1 MFPAN
6 PDGSALPYDY
16 DPCCPQCQQERRYRV
31 FRHRTTTSLNPLAK
45 GFIPQQGTART
56 PDHGESS
63 QNDAP
68 FINDIDHYPPL
79 PSLPVAETVV
89 KTRCNPSCQTT
100 HQTDGILI
108 KDASK
113 SNEDIKEA
121 NLQTLIK
128 STKPENKI
136 SNVAPTYSKKA
147 SANTTAPTTK
157 TASCSAAIPA
167 KPTPASTEKTTD
179 QSAHAPGNQ
188 MPDQAIAT
196 TSSGNEGSLPEKT
209 LAKKAPPQETPPK
222 AAETDTFP
230 KTARQTESTGEA
242 QKKTTKSPD
251 TERPHPETFPPEN
264 NTEQRVTL
272 ASIVAKAVATNALKN
287 TSQSTIPRRKEAKLA
302 TKIQESRFLR
312 RPEVAE
318 AFKNL
323 KLNPARAETQFYDL
337 LKAGD
342 CHQWQ
347 INNLKEGLARSLLR
361 QGRQCC
367 AEAERILREL
377 QYEFTDDTPTT
388 QIISVHLTLAH
399 VLINSGKLAQS
410 QTLLLQTMKLVDPGR
425 TNNERIALVTPC
437 GHQNLDQAMVLL
449 HLERCH
455 YQKAR
460 VLLLAMTADLRPP
473 EQLSLP
479 EEKLILQ
486 PCGDDQL
493 DVLMCRILEK
503 QQRFADAEK
512 MLLALMRK
520 FPAKK
525 QRRLPSYPVSPLPC
539 ADRMLNLNLLRLM
552 SEADRDHEARLFML
566 QIMALAEPSRHRLSE
581 DMALRTPSYDYKLN
595 LGLVR
600 QLHKECNRTVAIEL
614 LTAIM
619 QSTNQCNSDKNKSSS
634 DITPC
639 HNNALNHIMLR
650 LLNDEQRLTEAE
662 AFLLLEMNSHRPKN
676 QRYLP
681 RDEAIT
687 TPCGTTSQD
696 LSMVQQLISQKNL
709 PGAELLMSR
718 IVSQQ
723 RPEHQ
728 NVLSPSVALVTPT
741 GELRLDLQMAKILR
755 LRHKYAI
762 AESLLLALM
771 STYRAHCQPDLPR
784 KEAIVT
790 ACDNNEVN
798 IAMVLT
804 QEEQG
809 NFDTAISLMLSTMA
823 KHRPGRQWDKLTSP
837 EQAMQTPCLHHHNNI
852 AMLKLLNKAGK
863 KEAALQ
869 LLLQIMAQ
877 NRPDD
882 AAVLPPEESLST
894 PCGRCDV
901 DQAAVITLLEM
912 NKQEKSI
919 NLLLAMMKPHRP
931 RTQQNL
937 PRSVALVTPCAQKLL
952 NQMLFTV
959 LKRHTQ
965 THGAAEQLMLA
976 MMKSCLLPRI
986 TVCVDEIG
994 VAPSTSYIMNMSM
1007 ISLHATRGNISAAK
1021 KLLLATM
1028 NLYRKNGQRGLPE
1041 HLAQITP
1048 CHHHDLDL
1056 AMVRI
1061 LITEHCYQ
1069 EAKTLLLAMMGI
1081 ALNAP
1086 AAAHTPCG
1094 SPVLDMAM
1102 LRLLAIAGPEEQH
1115 TKLLRACLQ
1124 RYCEDSDFLAHQLI
1138 NLCRQCKWAEFDQ
1151 QVTRLRPTSQRDLVI
1166 SIRHFNEALHC
1177 YLSKDL
1183 TRGKLL
1189 CSKAYQI
1196 ADQSLQKKPQNS
1208 SLLSQKAHCA
1218 RILRQP
1224 PKNYLPWFEEAS
1236 ALNPDREQT
1245 ERDDHWRTYE
1255 NQVIKLLGIQ
1265 C

>member
-1 MFPAN
+1 MFPVIL
-6 PDGSALPYDY
+6 DGPALSYHY
-16 DPCCPQCQQERRYRV
+16 DPCCPQCQQKRQPQI

-45 GFIPQQGTART
+45 EFIPEQSTART
-56 PDHGESS
+56 PDHGGNS

-68 FINDIDHYPPL
+68 FINNIDHYPPL
-79 PSLPVAETVV
+79 PSQPVAETVL
-89 KTRCNPSCQTT
+89 KTRSNVSCQTT
-100 HQTDGILI
+100 HQTDGIVK
-108 KDASK
+108 KDASE
-113 SNEDIKEA
+113 SNKDINEA
-121 NLQTLIK
+121 KPPQTLIK
-128 STKPENKI
+128 STKAENKVRT
-136 SNVAPTYSKKA
+136 VAPTYSEKA
-147 SANTTAPTTK
+147 SAQTTAPTK
-157 TASCSAAIPA
+157 TALYSAATPT
-167 KPTPASTEKTTD
+167 KPTSTSTEKNTNPSTP
-179 QSAHAPGNQ
+179 APSNKI
-188 MPDQAIAT
+188 PDQAIAT
-196 TSSGNEGSLPEKT
+196 TSSSGNEDSLPEKP
-209 LAKKAPPQETPPK
+209 LAKKAPPQETPSR
-222 AAETDTFP
+222 AAGTASCPE
-230 KTARQTESTGEA
+230 TARQTESAGEA
-242 QKKTTKSPD
+242 KKETTKSPD
-251 TERPHPETFPPEN
+251 TERPQLKTSPSEK
-264 NTEQRVTL
+264 NTEQKATL
-272 ASIVAKAVATNALKN
+272 ASIVARAVATHALKN
-287 TSQSTIPRRKEAKLA
+287 TSQNSIPRRKEAKPA
-302 TKIQESRFLR
+302 AKIQESKFFR

-323 KLNPARAETQFYDL
+323 KLNPARAEKQFYDL
-337 LKAGD
+337 IKAGD

-388 QIISVHLTLAH
+388 QIISVQLTLTH
-399 VLINSGKLAQS
+399 VLINSGKLAQG
-410 QTLLLQTMKLVDPGR
+410 QTLLLQTMKLVDPER
-425 TNNERIALVTPC
+425 TNIERIALVTPC

-455 YQKAR
+455 YKKAR
-460 VLLLAMTADLRPP
+460 MLLLAITADLRPP
-473 EQLSLP
+473 EQRSLP

-493 DVLMCRILEK
+493 DVMMCRILEK

-520 FPAKK
+520 YPAKN

-539 ADRMLNLNLLRLM
+539 ADRMLNLNLHRLM
-552 SEADRDHEARLFML
+552 SEADKDYEARLFML
-566 QIMALAEPSRHRLSE
+566 QIMALAEPSRHQLSE
-581 DMALRTPSYDYKLN
+581 DLALRTPSYDYKLN

-600 QLHKECNRTVAIEL
+600 QLHKECNRTAAIEL

-619 QSTNQCNSDKNKSSS
+619 QSTNGGNSDKHES
-634 DITPC
+634 ITPC
-639 HNNALNHIMLR
+639 HNNTINLTMLK

-662 AFLLLEMNSHRPKN
+662 AFLLLEMNNHRPKN
-676 QRYLP
+676 QRHLP

-687 TPCGTTSQD
+687 TPCGTISQD

-709 PGAELLMSR
+709 PGAQLLMRR

-728 NVLSPSVALVTPT
+728 KALSPSAALVTPT
-741 GELRLDLQMAKILR
+741 GELKLDLQMAKILR
-755 LRHKYAI
+755 LRHKYAM

-771 STYRAHCQPDLPR
+771 YTYRTHQQPDLTR
-784 KEAIVT
+784 KEALIT

-798 IAMVLT
+798 MAMVLT
-804 QEEQG
+804 QEEQN

-823 KHRPGRQWDKLTSP
+823 KHRPSRQRKLTSP
-837 EQAMQTPCLHHHNNI
+837 EQAMQTPCLHHNNNM
-852 AMLKLLNKAGK
+852 AMLKLLSKAGK

-877 NRPDD
+877 NRPDNE
-882 AAVLPPEESLST
+882 AELPLDESLST

-931 RTQQNL
+931 STQQNL
-937 PRSVALVTPCAQKLL
+937 PRSLALVTPCTQKLL

-959 LKRHTQ
+959 LKRHKQ
-965 THGAAEQLMLA
+965 THSAAEQLMLA
-976 MMKSCLLPRI
+976 MMKSCLLPQI
-986 TVCVDEIG
+986 TMICVDDIG
-994 VAPSTSYIMNMSM
+994 VTPCTSYTMNMSM

-1086 AAAHTPCG
+1086 AAAHNPCG

-1115 TKLLRACLQ
+1115 SKLLSTCLQ
-1124 RYCEDSDFLAHQLI
+1124 RYCEDIDFLTHQLI
-1138 NLCRQCKWAEFDQ
+1138 DLCRQCKWAEFDQ
-1151 QVTRLRPTSQRDLVI
+1151 QVTKLHPTTQRDLVI

-1177 YLSKDL
+1177 YLNKDS

-1218 RILRQP
+1218 RILRHP
-1224 PKNYLPWFEEAS
+1224 PKNYLPLFEEAS

-1245 ERDDHWRTYE
+1245 ERDDHWRTHE

>member
-1 MFPAN
+1 MFPAIS
-6 PDGSALPYDY
+6 DGPELSHHH
-16 DPCCPQCQQERRYRV
+16 DPSYPQCQQGGHSRT
-31 FRHRTTTSLNPLAK
+31 FGHRTTTSLNPLAK
-45 GFIPQQGTART
+45 EFMPEQGTART
-56 PDHGESS
+56 PDHGENS

-89 KTRCNPSCQTT
+89 KTWCNVSCQTT
-100 HQTDGILI
+100 RQT
-108 KDASK
+108 DASK

-121 NLQTLIK
+121 NLQALK
-128 STKPENKI
+128 KATKPENKVRT
-136 SNVAPTYSKKA
+136 VAPTYSEKA
-147 SANTTAPTTK
+147 LAQTTAPTTR
-157 TASCSAAIPA
+157 TAPYSAAIPT
-167 KPTPASTEKTTD
+167 KPSPAGTEKTTK
-179 QSAHAPGNQ
+179 QGAPAPSNK

-209 LAKKAPPQETPPK
+209 LAKKAPPQETPPR

-230 KTARQTESTGEA
+230 KTAKQTRSTVEA
-242 QKKTTKSPD
+242 QKETTKSPD
-251 TERPHPETFPPEN
+251 TARPQQPETSLPEKN
-264 NTEQRVTL
+264 PEQKATL
-272 ASIVAKAVATNALKN
+272 ASIVARAVATHALKN
-287 TSQSTIPRRKEAKLA
+287 TSQSTIPRRKEAKPA
-302 TKIQESRFLR
+302 AKIQESRFFR
-312 RPEVAE
+312 RPEVDE

-323 KLNPARAETQFYDL
+323 KLNPARAETQFYHL

-342 CHQWQ
+342 LDQWQ
-347 INNLKEGLARSLLR
+347 INNLKEGLARSLQR
-361 QGRQCC
+361 QGRQYC

-399 VLINSGKLAQS
+399 VLINSGKLAHS
-410 QTLLLQTMKLVDPGR
+410 QTLLLQTMKLVDPER
-425 TNNERIALVTPC
+425 TNNEKIALVTPC
-437 GHQNLDQAMVLL
+437 GHQNLDQALVLL

-460 VLLLAMTADLRPP
+460 MLLLAMTADLRPP

-479 EEKLILQ
+479 EEKLILH

-520 FPAKK
+520 YPAKQ
-525 QRRLPSYPVSPLPC
+525 QRRLPSSYPVSPLPC

-552 SEADRDHEARLFML
+552 SEADKDHEARLFML
-566 QIMALAEPSRHRLSE
+566 QIMALAEPSRHQLSE
-581 DMALRTPSYDYKLN
+581 DLALRTPCNDYKLN
-595 LGLVR
+595 SGLVR
-600 QLHKECNRTVAIEL
+600 QLHKEGNRTIAIEL

-619 QSTNQCNSDKNKSSS
+619 QSTNGCNSDKNES
-634 DITPC
+634 ITPC
-639 HNNALNHIMLR
+639 HNNSFNLTMLK

-676 QRYLP
+676 QRHLP

-687 TPCGTTSQD
+687 TPCGNTSQD
-696 LSMVQQLISQKNL
+696 LSMVQQLINQKNL
-709 PGAELLMSR
+709 PEAQLLMRR

-723 RPEHQ
+723 RPKHQ
-728 NVLSPSVALVTPT
+728 KVLSPWVALVTPT
-741 GELRLDLQMAKILR
+741 GELKLDLQMAKILR
-755 LRHKYAI
+755 LRHKYAL

-771 STYRAHCQPDLPR
+771 CTYRAHCQPELTR
-784 KEAIVT
+784 KEALVT

-798 IAMVLT
+798 MAMVLT
-804 QEEQG
+804 QEEQN

-823 KHRPGRQWDKLTSP
+823 KHRPGRQKDKLTSP
-837 EQAMQTPCLHHHNNI
+837 EQAMRTPCLHHNNNM
-852 AMLKLLNKAGK
+852 AMLKLLSKAGK
-863 KEAALQ
+863 KEATLQ
-869 LLLQIMAQ
+869 LLMQIMVQ
-877 NRPDD
+877 NRTDN
-882 AAVLPPEESLST
+882 AAELPPDESLST

-901 DQAAVITLLEM
+901 DQTAVITLLEM
-912 NKQEKSI
+912 NKQEMSI

-931 RTQQNL
+931 RTQQDL
-937 PRSVALVTPCAQKLL
+937 PRNLAMVTPCTQNLL

-959 LKRHTQ
+959 LRRHKQ
-965 THGAAEQLMLA
+965 THSAAEQLMLA
-976 MMKSCLLPRI
+976 MMKNCLLPRI
-986 TVCVDEIG
+986 TVYVDDIG
-994 VAPSTSYIMNMSM
+994 VIPCTSYTMNMSM

-1028 NLYRKNGQRGLPE
+1028 NLYRKDGQRERPE

-1061 LITEHCYQ
+1061 LMTEHCYQ

-1115 TKLLRACLQ
+1115 SKLLSACLQ
-1124 RYCEDSDFLAHQLI
+1124 RYCEDTDFMTHQLI
-1138 NLCRQCKWAEFDQ
+1138 NLCQQCKWAEFDQ
-1151 QVTRLRPTSQRDLVI
+1151 QVTRLCPTTQRDLVI
-1166 SIRHFNEALHC
+1166 SIRYFNEALHC
-1177 YLSKDL
+1177 YLNKEPA
-1183 TRGKLL
+1183 RGKLL
-1189 CSKAYQI
+1189 CSKAYQT
-1196 ADQSLQKKPQNS
+1196 ANKSLQKKPQNS

-1218 RILRQP
+1218 RILRHPPEKYQP
-1224 PKNYLPWFEEAS
+1224 LFEEAS

-1245 ERDDHWRTYE
+1245 ERDDHWRTLE
-1255 NQVIKLLGIQ
+1255 NQVLKLLGIQ